1 MTTSVMLPEVVEN
14 YPLAY
19 EALAPEA
26 LANVLELLLD
36 LARRSPFGHAHE
48 IADPNVGRDFDEHMD
63 MIPRQRPADDGYAL
77 QAVSLSEDTVY

>member
-26 LANVLELLLD
+26 LANVLELLLY
-36 LARRSPFGHAHE
+36 LAR
-48 IADPNVGRDFDEHMD
+48 
-63 MIPRQRPADDGYAL
+63 
-77 QAVSLSEDTVY
+77 